1 MTYPYKHK
9 AMKKSILLFAILL
22 SIVACKNS
30 DKSSSEEVEMSSH
43 KSTEQSPCQLLT
55 DSEIKIAL
63 DIPADVKTNKI
74 KKSTTYPVCYYK
86 WESISFPHKVF
97 NDRMADRPAEMSIV
111 WAINVNKKL
120 YQQSIAVYKD
130 GETINNVG
138 EMATWSQKMGQI
150 TFLKDGNLIHIKA
163 ETSAN
168 AASNKAKSLK
178 VAKLFAEKL

>member
-1 MTYPYKHK
+1 
-9 AMKKSILLFAILL
+9 MKKTLVLLAILTYTF
-22 SIVACKNS
+22 ACKNS
-30 DKSSSEEVEMSSH
+30 EKSSAEEIDANSH
-43 KSTEQSPCQLLT
+43 TSIEQSPCEVLS
-55 DSEIKIAL
+55 DIEIKIAL
-63 DIPADVKTNKI
+63 AIPANAETSKVKE
-74 KKSTTYPVCYYK
+74 STQYPVCYYK
-86 WESISFPHKVF
+86 WESITFPYEVF
-97 NDRMADRPAEMSIV
+97 NGRMADHPAEMSIV